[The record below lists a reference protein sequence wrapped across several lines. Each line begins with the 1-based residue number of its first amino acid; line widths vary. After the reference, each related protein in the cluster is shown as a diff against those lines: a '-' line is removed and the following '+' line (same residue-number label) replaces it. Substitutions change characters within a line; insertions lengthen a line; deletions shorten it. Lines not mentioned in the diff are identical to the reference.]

1 MVFKS
6 DSNPKASN
14 ASDNENSTLVLSAA
28 GAVSPVSELNAI
40 NRAAI
45 CKTATVVHVQRN
57 DQIKPENS
65 HRWLMY
71 LIEGSLTLYSGKEE
85 VGVINARTP
94 EALQPLFL
102 DKGAYQSAGTST
114 VAKIVKFGREQLD
127 ILLREQ
133 QKNAINVTD
142 VQVGELDNLVF
153 DEIVSVMNNNSVT
166 LASSTDAAAKIL
178 TSFNKVAGIPELAEV
193 IQCDP
198 GLAAHIVRSANRVD
212 VGTTESTSSIRGAIT
227 RLGVEETQRCIGDLL
242 QRNTLV
248 PASAVIEKRVQ
259 RYVQRTT
266 LSASI
271 AQVLAKGL
279 PHLKP
284 EVAMLVA
291 LTADIGELLVLTHA
305 NSHAEHFSDEQQLAA
320 VIENLRVIV
329 SGWLMSAWDFPVE
342 FVDACSTAR
351 DWYRNHNGE
360 ITYTDLVTAALLI
373 IQSEMPDS
381 EHSSI
386 PNADNLLLARRLQ
399 QSGID
404 LTSPGDIVKA
414 ATTRLVSVQALL
426 KAG

>member
-6 DSNPKASN
+6 DSTQAASN
-14 ASDNENSTLVLSAA
+14 ADENGTLVLAAA
-28 GAVSPVSELNAI
+28 GAVSPVNELNSI
-40 NRAAI
+40 NRVAI
-45 CKTATVVHVQRN
+45 CKTASVVHVQRN

-65 HRWLMY
+65 HRWMMF

-85 VGVINARTP
+85 VGVINARTS

-102 DKGAYQSAGTST
+102 DKGAYQSARTTT

-133 QKNAINVTD
+133 QKNAIKVMD
-142 VQVGELDNLVF
+142 IQVGELDNLVF
-153 DEIVSVMNNNSVT
+153 DDIIEAMENNSAM
-166 LASSTDAAAKIL
+166 LASSSDTAAKIL
-178 TSFNKVAGIPELAEV
+178 ASYNGVAGIPELAEV

-198 GLAAHIVRSANRVD
+198 GLSAHIVNAANKVD
-212 VGTTESTSSIRGAIT
+212 ASTSESTSSIRGAIT
-227 RLGVEETQRCIGDLL
+227 RLGVEETQRSIANLL
-242 QRNTLV
+242 RANTIV
-248 PASAVIEKRVQ
+248 PSSVIIEKRLR
-259 RYVQRTT
+259 RYVQRTS
-266 LSASI
+266 LSSAI
-271 AQVLAKGL
+271 VQVLAKEL

-291 LTADIGELLVLTHA
+291 LTADIGELLILTYA
-305 NSHAEHFSDEQQLAA
+305 NKHAERFSDEQELAA

-329 SGWLMSAWDFPVE
+329 SGWLMCAWDFPEE
-342 FVDACSTAR
+342 FVSACNTAR

-386 PNADNLLLARRLQ
+386 PSADNLLLARRLQ

-404 LTSPGDIVKA
+404 LTSPDEIVKA
-414 ATTRLVSVQALL
+414 ATSRLVTVQALL
-426 KAG
+426 KAS

>member
-6 DSNPKASN
+6 DSNPTASN
-14 ASDNENSTLVLSAA
+14 ADENGTLVLAAA
-28 GAVSPVSELNAI
+28 GAVSPVNELNAI
-40 NRAAI
+40 NRVAI
-45 CKTATVVHVQRN
+45 CKTASVVHVQRN

-65 HRWLMY
+65 HRWLMF
-71 LIEGSLTLYSGKEE
+71 LVEGTLTLYSGKEE
-85 VGVINARTP
+85 VGVINARTT

-102 DKGAYQSAGTST
+102 DKGAYQSARTTT

-133 QKNAINVTD
+133 QKNAISVMD

-153 DEIVSVMNNNSVT
+153 DDIIDAMEKNSAT
-166 LASSTDAAAKIL
+166 LASSSDTAAKIL
-178 TSFNKVAGIPELAEV
+178 ASYNTVAGIPELAEV

-198 GLAAHIVRSANRVD
+198 GLSAHIVNVANRVD
-212 VGTTESTSSIRGAIT
+212 ASTSESTSSIRGAIT
-227 RLGVEETQRCIGDLL
+227 RLGVEETQRNITSLL
-242 QRNTLV
+242 ESNTLV
-248 PASAVIEKRVQ
+248 PSSVIIEKRLR
-259 RYVQRTT
+259 RYIQRTA
-266 LSASI
+266 LSSAI
-271 AQVLAKGL
+271 VQVLAKEV

-291 LTADIGELLVLTHA
+291 LTADVGELLILTYA
-305 NSHAEHFSDEQQLAA
+305 NQHAERFSDEQQLAG
-320 VIENLRVIV
+320 VIENLRVIL
-329 SGWLMSAWDFPVE
+329 SCWLMSAWDFPDE
-342 FVDACSTAR
+342 FADACNTAR

-386 PNADNLLLARRLQ
+386 PSADNLLLARRLQ

-414 ATTRLVSVQALL
+414 ATSRLVTVQALL
-426 KAG
+426 KAS